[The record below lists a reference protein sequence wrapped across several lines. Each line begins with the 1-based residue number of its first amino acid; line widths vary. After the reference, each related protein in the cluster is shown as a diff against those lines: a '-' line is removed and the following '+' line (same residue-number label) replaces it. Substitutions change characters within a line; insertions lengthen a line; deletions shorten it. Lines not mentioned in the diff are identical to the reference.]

1 MMQELQAFKFTVEH
15 VPGSKIQVAV
25 SLSRI
30 PNRPCKPSC
39 SFCTR
44 IELQQAE
51 NTKNLASVHWTQIF
65 PDPGVTPM
73 QMRKDQ
79 ALDENL
85 MELVA
90 ALTTGEPRPPRQEI
104 VGCSA
109 ITRSLWHQYESLVLI
124 EGILYRR
131 YEHPSRDPAKN
142 VFQLILPRK
151 HVEATVSF
159 YHGEKHTAQH
169 YGRTKTLLLLK
180 RFFYWPNMFFD
191 VYRIVAACTVCFATK
206 GPHSKSKP
214 PLLLY
219 RDNVLHARWQID
231 FCGPFVQSKAP
242 EKYRYILVCVESFSS
257 WPVAIPT
264 RTQTAVEVAE
274 KLIEH
279 VFSVFGCPDSIHS
292 DMGRSFEAQVFQ
304 EVMKLYGIKKTHSTA
319 FNPRSNGKVEIFI
332 KVLKQHLCM
341 LVQENQKDWPQHLPI
356 ICQTYRSL
364 PLSSSSYSPYEIMFG
379 SHMKMPIDL
388 VRGKPPTV
396 PPTITSKKFQDYP
409 IQLRQRLWHIH
420 EAVRTSIDQAG
431 RKMKYFFDKTANCTE
446 FEPGAKV
453 WLYTPTQVKGRSSKL
468 QKHWSGPWIV
478 VNKINDCV
486 YRIRSEK
493 EPRKLQL
500 VSPARL
506 APFHSTTQ

>member
-15 VPGSKIQVAV
+15 VPGSKIQVAD

-30 PNRPCKPSC
+30 SNRPCKPSC

-51 NTKNLASVHWTQIF
+51 TTKNLVSVHWTQIF

-79 ALDENL
+79 ALDEDL

-90 ALTTGEPRPPRQEI
+90 ALTAGEPRPPRQEI
-104 VGCSA
+104 FGCSA

-131 YEHPSRDPAKN
+131 YEHPSRDPTKN
-142 VFQLILPRK
+142 MFQLILPRK

-191 VYRIVAACTVCFATK
+191 VYRIVAACTVWLLKVLIATVNRHYYSTEIMTQDGKSTFAV
-206 GPHSKSKP
+206 PSC
-214 PLLLY
+214 
-219 RDNVLHARWQID
+219 NQ
-231 FCGPFVQSKAP
+231 
-242 EKYRYILVCVESFSS
+242 KYRYILASVESFSS

-279 VFSVFGCPDSIHS
+279 VFSIFGCPDSIHS

-332 KVLKQHLCM
+332 KVLKHLCM

-396 PPTITSKKFQDYP
+396 PPQ
-409 IQLRQRLWHIH
+409 
-420 EAVRTSIDQAG
+420 
-431 RKMKYFFDKTANCTE
+431 
-446 FEPGAKV
+446 
-453 WLYTPTQVKGRSSKL
+453 
-468 QKHWSGPWIV
+468 
-478 VNKINDCV
+478 
-486 YRIRSEK
+486 
-493 EPRKLQL
+493 
-500 VSPARL
+500 SPAKSFKII
-506 APFHSTTQ
+506 P